1 MLRTACSLQ
10 LAAYILLCSLS
21 PAEPT
26 KCEQCPGTACSPAR
40 PQLETAGQRCAAN
53 LTSSPVH
60 YSTIA
65 LLARWRRPPNAK
77 AHMGLG
83 TVSAGAQA
91 NSLVVTFARDAAI
104 CGTASSCCCH
114 YRPLRA

>member
-1 MLRTACSLQ
+1 MSRNGLLASTATARNGRPALRSKPDL
-10 LAAYILLCSLS
+10 LS
-21 PAEPT
+21 P
-26 KCEQCPGTACSPAR
+26 
-40 PQLETAGQRCAAN
+40 
-53 LTSSPVH
+53 
-60 YSTIA
+60 
-65 LLARWRRPPNAK
+65 
-77 AHMGLG
+77 HMGLG